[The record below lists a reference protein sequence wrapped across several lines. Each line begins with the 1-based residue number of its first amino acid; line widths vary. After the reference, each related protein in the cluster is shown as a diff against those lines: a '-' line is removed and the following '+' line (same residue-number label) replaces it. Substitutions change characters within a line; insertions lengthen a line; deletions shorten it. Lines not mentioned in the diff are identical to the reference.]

1 MLVHK
6 LKLYFCLC
14 VHDEGKH
21 QRMEEDIRVTR
32 KTSHCVTMKNML
44 DLILEGFKK
53 KEKKESC
60 SCFPASFENVVYG
73 ASVVLFFF
81 FFLTWNSAKAVNMAK
96 AITDYYYF
104 LK

>member
-14 VHDEGKH
+14 VHDERKH
-21 QRMEEDIRVTR
+21 QRMEEDIRVTG

-44 DLILEGFKK
+44 DLILEGLKK
-53 KEKKESC
+53 KKESC

-73 ASVVLFFF
+73 ASVVLFFGFSF
-81 FFLTWNSAKAVNMAK
+81 FNMR
-96 AITDYYYF
+96 
-104 LK
+104 LS